1 MYEKRRRRRPIFD
14 LMRDYAE
21 GLDAWADELVEYMTE
36 RPSWDVES
44 CCLEP
49 LSNIFVAANEVIITT
64 DLPYADPD
72 SIRVKAVDKNSIGIT
87 ANMKRKLCFDDFG
100 ISHRKGE
107 FSKFRCHVR
116 IPVDLDTSH
125 TKTQFRRGILE
136 VRLRRKKGHRIKVE

>member
-1 MYEKRRRRRPIFD
+1 MYERRRRRRSIFD

-49 LSNIFVAANEVIITT
+49 LCNIFVAASEVIITT

-72 SIRVKAVDKNSIGIT
+72 SIRVKAVDENSIGIT
-87 ANMKRKLCFDDFG
+87 ANMKRKLRFDDFG

-116 IPVDLDTSH
+116 VPVAIDTSH
-125 TKTQFRRGILE
+125 IKTQFRRGILE